1 MIQSSHRYL
10 PITWLLVIFILISA
24 IITGISTK
32 GIMASSGAALLT
44 LLSVVFALLQGTRRY
59 GWRGI
64 LIFLVVAFVFGNF
77 YENLS
82 IATGFPFGNYYYT
95 SALGPKLIYTP
106 LFINIAYFQ
115 MAFIA
120 WNLSGPL
127 IEHYSNNNNRM
138 LFIQPLVAS
147 FIMVMWDV
155 VIDPWSSTVS
165 HAWRWKDGGAYFG
178 VPFSNYLGWFLCV
191 FSILF
196 TFSVYTKYFQKDI
209 IPKIIKKSNYWVQMV
224 LVYYSWVILLL
235 LKALNTPFHQR
246 ITDLA
251 GQSWHVQQI
260 YQVGGLVGL
269 YSVVPIGLLV
279 LIKVFN
285 LHSLKQF

>member
-1 MIQSSHRYL
+1 MIQSQHKYL
-10 PITWLLVIFILISA
+10 SSTWLLVILILISA
-24 IITGISTK
+24 IITGSSTK
-32 GIMASSGAALLT
+32 GVLATSGASLLT
-44 LLSVVFALLQGTRRY
+44 LLAVIFALLQGKRRY

-64 LIFLVVAFVFGNF
+64 LLFVAIAFVFGNF

-82 IATGFPFGNYYYT
+82 IATGFPFGHYYYT

-120 WNLSGPL
+120 WNLSEPL
-127 IEHYSNNNNRM
+127 IDHHSSGKHA
-138 LFIQPLVAS
+138 LVVQPLVAS
-147 FIMVMWDV
+147 FIMVMWDM

-178 VPFSNYLGWFLCV
+178 VPFTNYLGWFLCV

-196 TFSVYTKYFQKDI
+196 IFSVYIKYFQKEKSS
-209 IPKIIKKSNYWVQMV
+209 KIIENRSYWIQMV

-235 LKALNTPFHQR
+235 LKALNTPFSQKT
-246 ITDLA
+246 TDLA

-279 LIKVFN
+279 LIKIFKRY
-285 LHSLKQF
+285 SLN

>member
-1 MIQSSHRYL
+1 MNQKQHKSLSV
-10 PITWLLVIFILISA
+10 TWLLVILILLSSV
-24 IITGISTK
+24 ITGISTEK
-32 GIMASSGAALLT
+32 AVSAGGASILT
-44 LLSVVFALLQGTRRY
+44 LLSVIFALWQGSRRY
-59 GWRGI
+59 GWKGI
-64 LIFLVVAFVFGNF
+64 LIFLVTAFIFGNF

-115 MAFIA
+115 MAFVA
-120 WNLSGPL
+120 WNLSEPL
-127 IEHYSNNNNRM
+127 LEQYSNSVNGKM
-138 LFIQPLVAS
+138 LFVQPFLAS

-165 HAWRWKDGGAYFG
+165 HAWRWRDGGAYFG

-191 FSILF
+191 FSIF
-196 TFSVYTKYFQKDI
+196 FFFSMYTKNYQKNI
-209 IPKIIKKSNYWVQMV
+209 IPEITKKHSYWIQIV

-235 LKALNTPFHQR
+235 LKALRTPFYQKV
-246 ITDLA
+246 TDLT
-251 GQSWHVQQI
+251 GQTWHIQQI

-269 YSVVPIGLLV
+269 YSIVPIGLLALV
-279 LIKVFN
+279 KIFKRY
-285 LHSLKQF
+285 SLN